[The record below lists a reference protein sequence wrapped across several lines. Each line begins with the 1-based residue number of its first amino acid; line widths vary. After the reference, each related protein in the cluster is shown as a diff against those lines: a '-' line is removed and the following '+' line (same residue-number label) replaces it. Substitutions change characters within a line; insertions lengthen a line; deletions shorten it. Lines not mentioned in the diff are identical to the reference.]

1 MQNWSNLIK
10 SLLISWIGSVL
21 WPTFGIVHLVSSQL
35 WSGHSD
41 NEAIPDKLFFRI
53 LSVNAKQIW
62 STIFTHT
69 YHFRVNDLHR
79 NSNIVVLHYY
89 ISLHIDI
96 IYRQGI
102 KKRKNLSIYQFH
114 CSRIHKPYLTFFFV
128 LFYVYL
134 QENFYFDSKLSAEYV
149 LRKIPSFISSFFP
162 STYLKMKASLI
173 NAITNRLLFFSHCS
187 LSMLASKG
195 RIT

>member
-1 MQNWSNLIK
+1 MSHETQST
-10 SLLISWIGSVL
+10 V
-21 WPTFGIVHLVSSQL
+21 
-35 WSGHSD
+35 GHSD
-41 NEAIPDKLFFRI
+41 NKAVTDRKFFRI
-53 LSVNAKQIW
+53 FLPNAKQIW

-69 YHFRVNDLHR
+69 YNFRVNDLHR

-114 CSRIHKPYLTFFFV
+114 CSSIHKPYLTFFLV
-128 LFYVYL
+128 LLYIYL

-173 NAITNRLLFFSHCS
+173 NAINNRLLFFSYCS
-187 LSMLASKG
+187 LSLLAATG